1 MIMNT
6 VILLCTLIGPDT
18 QVVTPEG
25 RLIFKSQKARV
36 EVGTKTVSV
45 KLEEPSNGTLV
56 LDIKKSTASSLEAK
70 KTERVYP
77 SGSIAR
83 SYVTE
88 ESIRIKDQV
97 LSVKRLDKHTFKKDE
112 LRYVGDYSCSLS
124 SI

>member
-6 VILLCTLIGPDT
+6 VILLCTLIGSDT

-36 EVGTKTVSV
+36 EVGAKTVSV

-70 KTERVYP
+70 KAERVYP
-77 SGSIAR
+77 SCSIAR

-88 ESIRIKDQV
+88 ESIKIKDLV